1 MKFALFLFLSHAREI
16 YMSVKYG
23 SYRMGTRDFL
33 FGIKEINYHQK
44 QKKERGKE

>member
-1 MKFALFLFLSHAREI
+1 MKFALILFLSHAREI